1 MKKIYAFLVY
11 HKVYLFR
18 LKMNQKENRLIK
30 DKIIRN
36 IRNFFGL
43 EKEDYYKPVEVGNF
57 WSRNY
62 TE

>member
-1 MKKIYAFLVY
+1 
-11 HKVYLFR
+11 
-18 LKMNQKENRLIK
+18 MNQKENRLIK